1 MILLIISKNF
11 AKGYSDIQIRVRE
24 ATSNDP
30 NTPPLNLLQAI
41 SNATHSQREFMDI
54 FYILGKRLNDS
65 GKNWRHV
72 FKALVVLDYLLRH
85 GSDAVV
91 EYSKVNIH
99 VIKTL
104 KEFQYIDEEGR
115 DQGMNGEAA
124 L

>member
-1 MILLIISKNF
+1 
-11 AKGYSDIQIRVRE
+11 
-24 ATSNDP
+24 
-30 NTPPLNLLQAI
+30 
-41 SNATHSQREFMDI
+41 MDI